1 MGTNATRV
9 SLVIPFYNPG
19 AALRDTV
26 VRSARTL
33 EACGLPFEIV
43 AVSDGSTD
51 GSPATLEGLLPG
63 VLQTVCLPENQGK
76 GEAVRV
82 GFGLA
87 TGEYVGF
94 IDADGDIPPELLTH
108 FVEAL
113 RGGEVD
119 IAVGSKLHPGS
130 ETSSPALRRAFSSGY
145 QLLTKI
151 LFDLPVHDTQT
162 GVKFLRRGVLDAV
175 LPETV
180 ERRFAFDIELLVLA
194 RQLGFDRVVELPV
207 RIGQRSGSTVSLRT
221 VRHILSD
228 TLAVWWR
235 LRVAHAYQSQPA
247 TDRSSTVRPAG
258 SPTGPR
264 ARDARDRRRSRPRAR
279 PGRHPAGHVRT

>member
-1 MGTNATRV
+1 VGTDATRV

-33 EACGLPFEIV
+33 EACGLPFEII

-51 GSPATLEGLLPG
+51 GSPETLDGLLPG
-63 VLQTVCLPENQGK
+63 VLHTVRLPENKGK

-82 GFGLA
+82 GFRLA
-87 TGEYVGF
+87 VGEYVGF
-94 IDADGDIPPELLTH
+94 IDADGDIPPELLTQ

-113 RGGEVD
+113 RSGETD

-130 ETSSPALRRAFSSGY
+130 ETSSPALRRAYSSGY
-145 QLLTKI
+145 QLLTKV

-162 GVKFLRRGVLDAV
+162 GVKFLGRDVLDAV
-175 LPETV
+175 LPATV

-194 RQLGFDRVVELPV
+194 RQYGFDRVAELPV
-207 RIGQRSGSTVSLRT
+207 RIGARSGSTVSLRT

-228 TLAVWWR
+228 TLAIWWR
-235 LRVAHAYQSQPA
+235 LRVTHAYQTPP
-247 TDRSSTVRPAG
+247 TVDRSPTVRSAG

-279 PGRHPAGHVRT
+279 PGRHPAGHART